1 MLMAGE
7 EETIAH
13 FRWRSSEYLRVGGG
27 MKVLSTINDL
37 SKGIDICIAN
47 VTCKLVMNC
56 YYKMIMNQSW
66 QHWEIWLFL
75 LHTFNPKS
83 AILCKTFICDGVRI
97 LLEISNQVEDTNL
110 LFNKNVE
117 IIPKQNLTKRTKK
130 WKKKFYLVKA
140 FQIVYKFHFREGL
153 LPSA

>member
-1 MLMAGE
+1 M
-7 EETIAH
+7 
-13 FRWRSSEYLRVGGG
+13 
-27 MKVLSTINDL
+27 
-37 SKGIDICIAN
+37 
-47 VTCKLVMNC
+47 
-56 YYKMIMNQSW
+56 
-66 QHWEIWLFL
+66 
-75 LHTFNPKS
+75 TFV
-83 AILCKTFICDGVRI
+83 CDGVRI

-130 WKKKFYLVKA
+130 WQKIFYLVKA